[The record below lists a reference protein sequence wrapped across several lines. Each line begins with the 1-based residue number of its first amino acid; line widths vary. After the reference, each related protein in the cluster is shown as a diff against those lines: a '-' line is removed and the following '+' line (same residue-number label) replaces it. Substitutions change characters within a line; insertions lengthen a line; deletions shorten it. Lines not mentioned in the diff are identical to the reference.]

1 MTVTGETVSAAKT
14 REATEEEL
22 VRNLKKTGDTVFVPR
37 EVCAETA
44 GAFVPVSQVNGIRRE
59 ALEQLAE
66 KRIRAFER
74 NARYEAKGPSKG
86 QVNVSSAFI
95 CHWQRPRNARCLS
108 YVRTKEQAGAAR
120 EAGPG
125 IVWCPEDYRK
135 EALEALKA
143 KMKPGDWLKLPD
155 VCEEDTLQALSRWV
169 KANKALLGGVVLG
182 SVGQLGIDWPVAYGA
197 GPAVPVMNRQAARL
211 LLEEGCAFVTASPEL
226 TGAEL
231 KVLLEE
237 NESTR
242 TVPDD
247 LIVTVVYGRQRLML
261 LHHCP
266 ARTALG
272 LTKGHRDCRMC
283 DEESPEA
290 LAGQALE
297 DRKGYRFPLMRQR
310 LPEGCMVELVNA
322 LPTKINSLP
331 GSPDFNTATVF
342 TTENRD
348 ETEAVLEALRE
359 GRKIPGETTSGHWK
373 RPVE

>member
-1 MTVTGETVSAAKT
+1 M
-14 REATEEEL
+14 
-22 VRNLKKTGDTVFVPR
+22 
-37 EVCAETA
+37 
-44 GAFVPVSQVNGIRRE
+44 
-59 ALEQLAE
+59 
-66 KRIRAFER
+66 
-74 NARYEAKGPSKG
+74 
-86 QVNVSSAFI
+86 
-95 CHWQRPRNARCLS
+95 
-108 YVRTKEQAGAAR
+108 
-120 EAGPG
+120 
-125 IVWCPEDYRK
+125 
-135 EALEALKA
+135 
-143 KMKPGDWLKLPD
+143 
-155 VCEEDTLQALSRWV
+155 